1 MGMKFK
7 CIGAVAIAA
16 VAFTSAANAAVIF
29 EDNFDAIGA
38 PGASILNWGGNADW
52 SVTGGTVDLVSDPNV
67 WGISCEDGQGKCID
81 LDGSTGDAGKLRT
94 NNMVWSSG
102 QTFTVEFD
110 LSGNQRTS
118 SDEKVKIVVHK
129 DNDLVQI
136 IEMASADGDPNWQH
150 FSFSFLGNGENA
162 KLTFRNFGGDNI
174 GAMLDNVRIS
184 QVPEPG
190 LLGLFGFGLVG
201 MGAVARR
208 RRRS

>member
-38 PGASILNWGGNADW
+38 PGVSTLNWGGNADW
-52 SVTGGTVDLVSDPNV
+52 SIVNGTVDLVSDPNI

-81 LDGSTGDAGKLRT
+81 LDGSTGNAGELRT
-94 NNMVWSSG
+94 ASLVWSSG

-110 LSGNQRTS
+110 LSGNQRS
-118 SDEKVKIVVHK
+118 ISDETVQIMVTNG
-129 DNDLVQI
+129 NDLVEI
-136 IEMASADGDPNWQH
+136 IEMTSAGGDANWEH
-150 FSFSFLGNGENA
+150 FSFSFLGNGNLA
-162 KLTFRNFGGDNI
+162 QLTFANTGGDNV

-201 MGAVARR
+201 MGALARR
-208 RRRS
+208 RRS